1 MFFVYAIQNLERKK
15 IYIGY
20 TINLENRLKRHNGL
34 LTNKRTSFTNK
45 NRGQW
50 ELVYFEKFENRKEAI
65 NREKQLKS
73 YRGRQFIK
81 EKI

>member
-1 MFFVYAIQNLERKK
+1 M
-15 IYIGY
+15 
-20 TINLENRLKRHNGL
+20 
-34 LTNKRTSFTNK
+34 
-45 NRGQW
+45 W